1 MSWMEQFNKN
11 KGKGISAMF
20 STFMKGSEVDALA
33 ADSDEK
39 EIPGIEAEPEHPEHA
54 GYVEEVTEREEA
66 PVENAV
72 FEEKAVEE
80 KAVEDKAIEEYSD
93 MAADQAGAGSEEA
106 GAGNQA
112 AASESVG
119 EDQTQAE
126 SGEDGAEQAQ
136 AGVSGSAV
144 EEQTQA
150 ESGEDRAE
158 QAQVVSGADAGETE
172 GIGVEET
179 SSSDP
184 LDKLEP
190 SDVFHYFREISAIP
204 HGSFH
209 TEQISDY
216 LEGFAKDRGL
226 GYVRDEVGN
235 LIISRPGSLGR
246 EEEAPVALQG
256 HVDMVLEKEASLDL
270 NMETCPIS
278 LCTDGEWLWAD
289 RTTLGGD
296 DGIAVA
302 IMLALLADETISCP
316 PLECIFTVNE
326 EVGLLGAAALDLSSL
341 KSRRMINLDSEEEGI
356 ITAACAGGAEQVC
369 KLAGRRTEKKGRVL
383 ELSVSGLRG
392 GHSGQM
398 IGTGRANADLVLARL
413 LYRLRE
419 KGKYC
424 IVSFNGGTKD
434 NAIPRSA
441 RAEIIF
447 TEKISGREIKN
458 TVAEFA
464 AAIRKEYHAEDPDI
478 SIKAKW
484 AGKDRR
490 IAFTGKDSSRMVRF
504 LMALPNGVLE
514 YLPFDRDIPQ
524 TSLSLGIVKT
534 MADGLLTS
542 SLVRSGIDSQKQMLI
557 DKIKCIADQFGADVE
572 TRGAYPAWEYRE
584 KSKFRELAADS
595 YRHVTGREAKISVTH
610 GGLECGLL
618 AAKVP
623 GLDCISIGPD
633 MEEIHTPGERLNI
646 PSSARTYDFVKEFL
660 KDC

>member
-1 MSWMEQFNKN
+1 MSWMEQLNKN
-11 KGKGISAMF
+11 RGKGLSAMF
-20 STFMKGSEVDALA
+20 SSFMKGSEVEALA
-33 ADSDEK
+33 AGSAEE
-39 EIPGIEAEPEHPEHA
+39 EISGREEEQENSGNAAEAAEI
-54 GYVEEVTEREEA
+54 EEA
-66 PVENAV
+66 PVENAF
-72 FEEKAVEE
+72 FEDKE
-80 KAVEDKAIEEYSD
+80 VEDDPD
-93 MAADQAGAGSEEA
+93 MAEEQSLAVSGA
-106 GAGNQA
+106 
-112 AASESVG
+112 
-119 EDQTQAE
+119 
-126 SGEDGAEQAQ
+126 DGAEQAQ
-136 AGVSGSAV
+136 AAASGSAG
-144 EEQTQA
+144 EGQAQA
-150 ESGEDRAE
+150 ESDTDTGK
-158 QAQVVSGADAGETE
+158 TE
-172 GIGVEET
+172 GVGGEQT

-184 LDKLEP
+184 LDRLEP

-209 TEQISDY
+209 TEQISDF
-216 LEGFAKDRGL
+216 LEEFAKDHGL
-226 GYVRDEVGN
+226 DYVRDAVGN
-235 LIISRPGSLGR
+235 LIISRPGSPGR

-289 RTTLGGD
+289 KTTLGGD
-296 DGIAVA
+296 NGIAVA
-302 IMLALLADETISCP
+302 IMMALLVDEKFSCP

-369 KLAGRRTEKKGRVL
+369 ILPARRTEKKGRVL

-424 IVSFNGGTKD
+424 VVSFNGGTKD

-447 TEKISGREIKN
+447 TEKISGREIKS

-464 AAIRKEYHAEDPDI
+464 AAIRKEYQTEDPDI

-514 YLPFDRDIPQ
+514 YLSFDRNIPQ

-572 TRGAYPAWEYRE
+572 TRGAYPAWEYRK

-595 YRHVTGREAKISVTH
+595 YRRVTGKEAKISVTH

-646 PSSARTYDFVKEFL
+646 PSSARTYDFVKKIL